1 MKSVA
6 AALGVQGADVTTVMT
21 QTTKTTMSIAG
32 TVADYTSGAK
42 AAALD
47 YAFRK
52 STADTVGNGLTEKAV
67 AASYSTRRILAALM
81 RRLRRAT
88 VKAAT
93 TITSSSDI
101 GGVFTAA
108 YANKF
113 TTAYASTKTA
123 MATMSAY
130 SSVTI
135 PAVSSVSATSP
146 TYSTKFVTTVKTKYA
161 ASIAANLGDKSFISS
176 ALASTG
182 VSVASVTAAK
192 TVTPTAT
199 AEENSNAALII
210 IVIALVILAAAGCAG
225 AFFVSKNRAKLKVAV
240 QLQVKSRSDAQAT
253 AMQAQFHAN
262 TAAAARQDQA
272 PFLPAKESQ
281 ISASVMATA
290 IPEAAPASFAEQ
302 LRSLAELKAQG
313 ILTDEEF
320 ATGKAKVLSEAGLLP

>member
-32 TVADYTSGAK
+32 TVADYTSGSK

-52 STADTVGNGLTEKAV
+52 STADAVGNGLTEKAV

-123 MATMSAY
+123 MASMPAY
-130 SSVTI
+130 SAVTI
-135 PAVSSVSATSP
+135 PAVTSVISSTP
-146 TYSTKFVTTVKTKYA
+146 TYSTKFVTTVKTTNPSAIA
-161 ASIAANLGDKSFISS
+161 ASLGSQSFLAG
-176 ALASTG
+176 ALASSG
-182 VSVASVTAAK
+182 VSVASVSAATTATPAPTAAAAESSS
-192 TVTPTAT
+192 AT
-199 AEENSNAALII
+199 LII
-210 IVIALVILAAAGCAG
+210 IIIVVVVVAAAGAG
-225 AFFVSKNRAKLKVAV
+225 AFLMSKNRAKVSSKP
-240 QLQVKSRSDAQAT
+240 K
-253 AMQAQFHAN
+253 
-262 TAAAARQDQA
+262 
-272 PFLPAKESQ
+272 PA
-281 ISASVMATA
+281 
-290 IPEAAPASFAEQ
+290 EAAGAE
-302 LRSLAELKAQG
+302 
-313 ILTDEEF
+313 
-320 ATGKAKVLSEAGLLP
+320 P